1 VVERTTLE
9 MVKKKIAR
17 IARVTILVEDERD
30 FMIGIENVGR

>member
-1 VVERTTLE
+1 